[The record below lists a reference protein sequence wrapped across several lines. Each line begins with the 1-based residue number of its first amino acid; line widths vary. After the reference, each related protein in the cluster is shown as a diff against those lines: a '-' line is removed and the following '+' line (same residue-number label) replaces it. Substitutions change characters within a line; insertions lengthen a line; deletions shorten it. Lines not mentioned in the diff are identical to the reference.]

1 MSSGV
6 VIFNLKT
13 MWTYPDGQVVRLYD
27 EIKSGRKTSEWRDFK
42 TFWIR
47 RLLKK
52 TDDIPNIVKC
62 LGSSD
67 TIDLT
72 GGLRVGRAW
81 FVEGFPKNSLPRL
94 EAIITDLLYH
104 DTGHL
109 LNNDPGQFEI
119 KFKNVV
125 EISACPFN

>member
-1 MSSGV
+1 M
-6 VIFNLKT
+6 
-13 MWTYPDGQVVRLYD
+13 MWTYPDGSERRLYD

-42 TFWIR
+42 PFWIK

-52 TDDIPNIVKC
+52 TEDISHIVK
-62 LGSSD
+62 GFGVSD
-67 TIDLT
+67 TIELT

-104 DTGHL
+104 NTGHL
-109 LNNDPGQFEI
+109 LNNDTGQFEI
-119 KFKNVV
+119 KFKDVI
-125 EISACPFN
+125 EILH